1 MNTCDCRLVLAG
13 RAHGAPSNE
22 TFQAKLGSHTFEMD
36 ICEECVPIFVT
47 ALRSLG
53 VRPSMALVDGKPR
66 GTYTALSGRPFTTA
80 DARDWLIAQDI
91 EVPAAGRIS
100 NELLALYAA
109 AH

>member
-1 MNTCDCRLVLAG
+1 
-13 RAHGAPSNE
+13 
-22 TFQAKLGSHTFEMD
+22 
-36 ICEECVPIFVT
+36 
-47 ALRSLG
+47 
-53 VRPSMALVDGKPR
+53 MALVDGKPR